1 MSDPQN
7 LAATAAALTARL
19 PRHTFTLPEE
29 KRDPKTGELLQEGV
43 RELDTD
49 PKTVTLRQ
57 LTFEEEQQ
65 ALRSARERN
74 VDFSYDGA
82 MRSVVAADGKPVT
95 WDNDGKEQF
104 FRSLSA
110 KARDLVV
117 TAFQHISLPK
127 REAVTAFLAS
137 EKRETA

>member
-1 MSDPQN
+1 MSEPQN

-29 KRDPKTGELLQEGV
+29 KRDPKTGELLMEGV
-43 RELDTD
+43 RELETD

-57 LTFEEEQQ
+57 LTCEEEQQ
-65 ALRSARERN
+65 ALQAAKARG

-82 MRSVVAADGKPVT
+82 MRAVVAADGKAIT

-117 TAFQHISLPK
+117 IAFQHISLPK
-127 REAVTAFLAS
+127 REAVSAFLAS
-137 EKRETA
+137 EKVENP